1 MKKVI
6 VYLILAISINAAQF
20 KHELGDF
27 INMAAQQNDVRIL
40 ISESVDK
47 SAFKFYT
54 KEKEPKI
61 SIDMLKQMLKS
72 NSLVLLKFDDFYF
85 VDTDNSKDEIIDLI
99 SNKNRLY
106 SISLKNH
113 TSSDVTN
120 LLKMLDV
127 NSTFISNTNE
137 VYFSAPDDAVYES
150 IKLALANIDKSPKQ
164 AQIKIT
170 ILDTNLAKVKTRG
183 SQISSYLKSA
193 PTNTYNYF
201 LNLITMPFNAT
212 SNVTNSSKGGFYEV
226 LKYLNENDFTKIEAN
241 PIFLLRS
248 GKELYFS
255 SAQNIPYL
263 TQNKA
268 FKDDKESVTNSYE
281 YKDVGLKVKINP
293 LILDNGSIDLDIDL
307 IMENIISTQNDK
319 PTTSKKQLK
328 GSYLLKRGELLI
340 LSGLNQNLEYN
351 KDYSVPLLSN
361 IWILG
366 ELFKYRSKEIKSTNL
381 TLSIEIL

>member
-1 MKKVI
+1 MKKI
-6 VYLILAISINAAQF
+6 VVWLILAISINATQF
-20 KHELGDF
+20 KHALGDF
-27 INMAAQQNDVRIL
+27 INIASMQNNVRIL
-40 ISESVDK
+40 ISDSVDK
-47 SAFKFYT
+47 SAFKFFT
-54 KEKEPKI
+54 QEKEPKI
-61 SIDMLKQMLKS
+61 SIDMLRQMLKS
-72 NSLVLLKFDDFYF
+72 NNLVLLKFDDFYF

-99 SNKNRLY
+99 SNKNKLY
-106 SISLKNH
+106 AISLKNH
-113 TSSDVTN
+113 TSSDLIN

-127 NSTFISNTNE
+127 NSTFLSNTNE
-137 VYFSAPDDAVYES
+137 VYFSAPDDEIYQS
-150 IKLALANIDKSPKQ
+150 IKSALAKIDKSPKQ
-164 AQIKIT
+164 TQIKLT

-193 PTNTYNYF
+193 PTDTYNYF
-201 LNLITMPFNAT
+201 LNLITIQFNAA
-212 SNVTNSSKGGFYEV
+212 SNVSNSSKGGFYEV
-226 LKYLNENDFTKIEAN
+226 LKYLNENDFTRIEAN

-293 LILDNGSIDLDIDL
+293 LILDNGNVDLDIDL

-340 LSGLNQNLEYN
+340 LSGLNQNLEYE
-351 KDYSVPLLSN
+351 KDYNVPLLSS

-366 ELFKYRSKEIKSTNL
+366 ELFKYKSKEFKNTNL

>member
-1 MKKVI
+1 MKKI
-6 VYLILAISINAAQF
+6 VVWLILAISINATQF
-20 KHELGDF
+20 KHALGDF
-27 INMAAQQNDVRIL
+27 INIASMQNNVRIL
-40 ISESVDK
+40 ISDSVDK
-47 SAFKFYT
+47 SAFKFFT
-54 KEKEPKI
+54 QEKEPKI
-61 SIDMLKQMLKS
+61 SIDMLRQMLKS
-72 NSLVLLKFDDFYF
+72 NNLVLLKFDDFYF

-99 SNKNRLY
+99 SNKNKLY
-106 SISLKNH
+106 AISLKNH
-113 TSSDVTN
+113 TSSDLIN

-127 NSTFISNTNE
+127 NSTFLSNTNE
-137 VYFSAPDDAVYES
+137 VYFSAPDDEIYQS
-150 IKLALANIDKSPKQ
+150 IKSALAKIDKFPKQ
-164 AQIKIT
+164 TQIKLT

-193 PTNTYNYF
+193 PTDTYNYF

-212 SNVTNSSKGGFYEV
+212 SNVSNSSKGGFYEV
-226 LKYLNENDFTKIEAN
+226 LKYLNENDFTRIEAN

-268 FKDDKESVTNSYE
+268 FKDDKESVTNTYE

-293 LILDNGSIDLDIDL
+293 LILDNGNVDLDIDL

-340 LSGLNQNLEYN
+340 LSGLNQNLEYE
-351 KDYSVPLLSN
+351 KDYNVPLLSS

-366 ELFKYRSKEIKSTNL
+366 ELFKYKSKEFKNTNL

>member
-1 MKKVI
+1 MKKI
-6 VYLILAISINAAQF
+6 VVWLILAITINATQF
-20 KHELGDF
+20 KHALGDF
-27 INMAAQQNDVRIL
+27 INIASMQNNVRIL
-40 ISESVDK
+40 ISDSVDK
-47 SAFKFYT
+47 SAFKFFT
-54 KEKEPKI
+54 QEKEPKI
-61 SIDMLKQMLKS
+61 SIDMLRQMLKS
-72 NSLVLLKFDDFYF
+72 NNLVLLKFDDFYF

-99 SNKNRLY
+99 SNKNKLY
-106 SISLKNH
+106 AISLKNH
-113 TSSDVTN
+113 TSSDLIN
-120 LLKMLDV
+120 LLKMLDI
-127 NSTFISNTNE
+127 NSTFLSNTNE
-137 VYFSAPDDAVYES
+137 VYFSAPDDKIYQS
-150 IKLALANIDKSPKQ
+150 IKSALAKIDKSPKQ
-164 AQIKIT
+164 TQIKLT

-193 PTNTYNYF
+193 PTDTYNYF

-212 SNVTNSSKGGFYEV
+212 SNVSNSSKGGFYEV
-226 LKYLNENDFTKIEAN
+226 LKYLNENDFTRIEAN

-263 TQNKA
+263 TQNKN
-268 FKDDKESVTNSYE
+268 FKDDKESVTNTYE

-293 LILDNGSIDLDIDL
+293 LILDNGNVDLDIDL

-340 LSGLNQNLEYN
+340 LSGLNQNLEYE
-351 KDYSVPLLSN
+351 KDYNVPLLSS

-366 ELFKYRSKEIKSTNL
+366 ELFKYKSKEFKNTNL

>member
-72 NSLVLLKFDDFYF
+72 NSLVLLKFEDFYF

-99 SNKNRLY
+99 SNKNKLY

-137 VYFSAPDDAVYES
+137 VYFSAPDDTVYES

-170 ILDTNLAKVKTRG
+170 ILDTNLAKIKTRG

-212 SNVTNSSKGGFYEV
+212 SNVTNSSKGGFMRC
-226 LKYLNENDFTKIEAN
+226 LNI
-241 PIFLLRS
+241 
-248 GKELYFS
+248 
-255 SAQNIPYL
+255 
-263 TQNKA
+263 
-268 FKDDKESVTNSYE
+268 
-281 YKDVGLKVKINP
+281 
-293 LILDNGSIDLDIDL
+293 
-307 IMENIISTQNDK
+307 
-319 PTTSKKQLK
+319 
-328 GSYLLKRGELLI
+328 
-340 LSGLNQNLEYN
+340 
-351 KDYSVPLLSN
+351 
-361 IWILG
+361 
-366 ELFKYRSKEIKSTNL
+366 
-381 TLSIEIL
+381 

>member
-1 MKKVI
+1 MKKI
-6 VYLILAISINAAQF
+6 VVWLILAITINATQF
-20 KHELGDF
+20 KHALGDF
-27 INMAAQQNDVRIL
+27 INIASMQNNVRIL
-40 ISESVDK
+40 ISDSVDK
-47 SAFKFYT
+47 SAFKFFT
-54 KEKEPKI
+54 QEKEPKI
-61 SIDMLKQMLKS
+61 SIDMLRQMLKS
-72 NSLVLLKFDDFYF
+72 NNLVLLKFDDFYF

-99 SNKNRLY
+99 SNKNKLY
-106 SISLKNH
+106 AISLKNH
-113 TSSDVTN
+113 TSSDLIN
-120 LLKMLDV
+120 LLKMLDI
-127 NSTFISNTNE
+127 NSTFLSNTNE
-137 VYFSAPDDAVYES
+137 VYFSAPDDEIYQS
-150 IKLALANIDKSPKQ
+150 IKSALAKIDKSPKQ
-164 AQIKIT
+164 TQIKLT

-193 PTNTYNYF
+193 PTDTYNYF

-212 SNVTNSSKGGFYEV
+212 SNVSNSSKGGFYEV
-226 LKYLNENDFTKIEAN
+226 LKYLNENDFTRIEAN

-293 LILDNGSIDLDIDL
+293 LILDNGNVDLDIDL

-340 LSGLNQNLEYN
+340 LSGLNQNLEYE
-351 KDYSVPLLSN
+351 KDYNVPLLSS

-366 ELFKYRSKEIKSTNL
+366 ELFKYKSKEFKNTNL

>member
-1 MKKVI
+1 MKKI
-6 VYLILAISINAAQF
+6 VVWLMLAISINATQF
-20 KHELGDF
+20 KHALGDF
-27 INMAAQQNDVRIL
+27 INIASIQNNVRIL
-40 ISESVDK
+40 ISDSVDK
-47 SAFKFYT
+47 SAFKFFT
-54 KEKEPKI
+54 QEKEPKI
-61 SIDMLKQMLKS
+61 SIDMLRQMLKS
-72 NSLVLLKFDDFYF
+72 NNLVLLKFDDFYF

-99 SNKNRLY
+99 SNKNKLY
-106 SISLKNH
+106 AISLKNH
-113 TSSDVTN
+113 TSSDLIN

-127 NSTFISNTNE
+127 NSTFLSNTNE
-137 VYFSAPDDAVYES
+137 VYFSAPDDEIYQS
-150 IKLALANIDKSPKQ
+150 IKSALAKIDKSPKQ
-164 AQIKIT
+164 TQIKLT

-193 PTNTYNYF
+193 PTDTYNYF

-212 SNVTNSSKGGFYEV
+212 SNVSNSSKGGFYEV
-226 LKYLNENDFTKIEAN
+226 LKYLNENDFTRIEAN

-268 FKDDKESVTNSYE
+268 FKDDKESVTNTYE

-293 LILDNGSIDLDIDL
+293 LILDNGNVDLDIDL

-340 LSGLNQNLEYN
+340 LSGLNQNLEYE
-351 KDYSVPLLSN
+351 KDYNVPLLSS

-366 ELFKYRSKEIKSTNL
+366 ELFKYKSKEFKNTNL